1 MAAVELESALLII
14 PPKPVQAF
22 AYSLREEYD
31 PDSFAK
37 VPAHFT
43 IFYPFVSADQSDE
56 AAEVLGPICAKHS
69 AFEVALERYGQFE
82 DVVFLEPTD
91 PAPLIELYESITEAY
106 PEYARE
112 DYHPHLTLGRAKD
125 PSTIPLPDTPSFT
138 FPVDSIRIYVGS
150 PEDLTAPYI
159 PRLTIPLG

>member
-1 MAAVELESALLII
+1 MELESALLVV

-22 AYSLREEYD
+22 AYPLREEYD

-43 IFYPFVSADQSDE
+43 IFFPFVPADQSDK
-56 AAEVLGPICAKHS
+56 AAETLGPICAHHS
-69 AFEVALERYGQFE
+69 PFEVSLERYGQFE
-82 DVVFLEPTD
+82 DVVFLEPSD
-91 PAPLIELYESITEAY
+91 PEPLIALYRSLAEAY
-106 PEYARE
+106 PEYARD
-112 DYHPHLTLGRAKD
+112 DYYPHLTLAKAKD
-125 PSTIPLPDTPSFT
+125 PSQIPLPDPPSFT
-138 FPVDSIRIYVGS
+138 FPIDSIRIYVGS

>member
-1 MAAVELESALLII
+1 VELESALLIV

-22 AYSLREEYD
+22 AYPIREEYD

-43 IFYPFVSADQSDE
+43 IFYPFVPADQSDQ
-56 AAEVLGPICAKHS
+56 AAEVLKPICAKHR
-69 AFEVALERYGQFE
+69 AFDVTFEKYGQFE
-82 DVVFLEPTD
+82 DAVFLEPSD
-91 PAPLIELYESITEAY
+91 PEPIIALYNSLVEAY
-106 PEYARE
+106 PDYARG
-112 DYHPHLTLGRAKD
+112 DFHPHLTLGRAED
-125 PSTIPLPDTPSFT
+125 PSQIPLPDPPSFT

-150 PEDLTAPYI
+150 PEDQVAPYI

>member
-1 MAAVELESALLII
+1 VELESALLII

-22 AYSLREEYD
+22 SYALREEYD

-43 IFYPFVSADQSDE
+43 IFYPFVAAEQSDE
-56 AAEVLGPICAKHS
+56 AAEILKPICAKHP
-69 AFEVALERYGQFE
+69 AFDVTLEKYGQFE
-82 DVVFLEPTD
+82 DVVFLEPSEPD
-91 PAPLIELYESITEAY
+91 AFIALYGSLAEAY
-106 PEYARE
+106 PDYARE
-112 DYHPHLTLGRAKD
+112 DFYPHLTLGRATD
-125 PSTIPLPDTPSFT
+125 PSQIPLPDPPSFT

-150 PEDLTAPYI
+150 PEDHVAPYI